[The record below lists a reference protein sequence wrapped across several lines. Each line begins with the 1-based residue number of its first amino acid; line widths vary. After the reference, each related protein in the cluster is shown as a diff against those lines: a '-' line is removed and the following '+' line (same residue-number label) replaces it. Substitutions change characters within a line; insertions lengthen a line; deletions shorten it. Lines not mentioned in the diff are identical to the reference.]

1 MNPLHNL
8 PATVVGDPPPS
19 LAERNLL
26 RGWRLGLP
34 SGQRVA
40 RAMHLKPLEDDQILI
55 GKAVDA
61 PDTPLG
67 NIKQVSKVFSDNC
80 PLWTYILAE
89 AMQPKLESVKIPVKE
104 NISINTPK
112 LGPVGGRIVAE
123 VFLGLL
129 SGDKSSFLNL
139 DPLWHPK
146 TGPTYALKD
155 FVRYALGH

>member
-1 MNPLHNL
+1 MDLRLRFLVNCGAGS
-8 PATVVGDPPPS
+8 PARCQCV
-19 LAERNLL
+19 
-26 RGWRLGLP
+26 
-34 SGQRVA
+34 
-40 RAMHLKPLEDDQILI
+40 
-55 GKAVDA
+55 
-61 PDTPLG
+61 
-67 NIKQVSKVFSDNC
+67 
-80 PLWTYILAE
+80 
-89 AMQPKLESVKIPVKE
+89 PVKE